1 VTAKWLIPTVI
12 YIFAGGGLGILS
24 KFAMRQMRWQDLV
37 LWTGLVYVVLAIG
50 FLIAGQTSVQ
60 FVAGSAWAALGTV
73 AVIAAL
79 YMFFVALSTGEVSK
93 IVPISATY
101 PVVTLILAAMFLSEG
116 VTVAK
121 AAGVAVVVGGVVVL
135 TTAD

>member
-1 VTAKWLIPTVI
+1 MIV
-12 YIFAGGGLGILS
+12 
-24 KFAMRQMRWQDLV
+24 
-37 LWTGLVYVVLAIG
+37 
-50 FLIAGQTSVQ
+50 GQTSVE

-73 AVIAAL
+73 AVITAL

-101 PVVTLILAAMFLSEG
+101 PVVTLIMAAIFLSEG

-121 AAGVAVVVGGVVVL
+121 AVGVVVVVGGVVVL
-135 TTAD
+135 TTAE